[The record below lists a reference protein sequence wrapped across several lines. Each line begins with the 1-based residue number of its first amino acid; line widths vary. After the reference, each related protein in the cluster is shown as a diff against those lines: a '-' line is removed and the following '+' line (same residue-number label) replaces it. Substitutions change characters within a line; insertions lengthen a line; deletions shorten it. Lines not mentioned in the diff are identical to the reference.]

1 MGSASSNK
9 RLWRVNSSKKKHYS
23 DEEKRQILAKLN
35 QKRLNTEKREEVIYQ
50 VCHNKKI
57 YKIYGR
63 DYYKIADMGRE
74 HYVSIASC
82 THITSVPS
90 PISLYISSFS
100 KLEEK
105 KGLIKIDSVSHLIL
119 VSYDIQR
126 ISFKLFA
133 LEEI

>member
-9 RLWRVNSSKKKHYS
+9 RLWGVNSFKKKHYS

-35 QKRLNTEKREEVIYQ
+35 QKRLSVEKREDVIRQ

-63 DYYKIADMGRE
+63 DYYKIADMGSV
-74 HYVSIASC
+74 HYVFIASC
-82 THITSVPS
+82 TDITSVPS
-90 PISLYISSFS
+90 PLSLYTSSFS
-100 KLEEK
+100 KMEEK
-105 KGLIKIDSVSHLIL
+105 KGLIKIDSVSNRIL
-119 VSYDIQR
+119 VSYDTQR